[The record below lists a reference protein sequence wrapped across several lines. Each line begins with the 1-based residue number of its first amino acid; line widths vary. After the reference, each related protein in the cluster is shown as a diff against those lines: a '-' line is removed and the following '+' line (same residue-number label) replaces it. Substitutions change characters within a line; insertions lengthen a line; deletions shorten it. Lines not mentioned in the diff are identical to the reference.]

1 MAGEKIFIDTNVLV
15 YANNTLSPFCFSAR
29 AQLQQAFSN
38 YESVWLSRQVL
49 REFAVIISREMQ
61 SLGKIDFQLLESTIQ
76 RLEEDFFVAEDNQ
89 LITFRLLRL
98 LEETNSSGKQVHDAN
113 IVATML
119 VHGLDTILT
128 HNTQDFKRFSHLITL
143 MPLI

>member
-1 MAGEKIFIDTNVLV
+1 M
-15 YANNTLSPFCFSAR
+15 
-29 AQLQQAFSN
+29 
-38 YESVWLSRQVL
+38 WLSRQVL

-61 SLGKIDFQLLESTIQ
+61 SLGKIDFQLLESTIM

-98 LEETNSSGKQVHDAN
+98 LEETNSSDKQVHDAN